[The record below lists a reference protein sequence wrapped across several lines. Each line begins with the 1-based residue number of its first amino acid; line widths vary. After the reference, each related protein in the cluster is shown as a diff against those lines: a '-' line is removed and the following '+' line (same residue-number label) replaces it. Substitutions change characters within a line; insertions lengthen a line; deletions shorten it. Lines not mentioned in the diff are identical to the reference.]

1 MCPSSQETEFDT
13 TERTA
18 GMDRAP
24 KSALRVFAF
33 LVVAAGIVKATA
45 GPAFLALTGV
55 SPEMIAQ
62 LVTPLVAEAV
72 PREFEGQKDWG
83 KTTPITT
90 GLHSDGNFFKFDIH
104 REKSEVNDGVW
115 KKYRV
120 TLVDPDKN
128 LEIRIDNVQRQD
140 DGKYKLALFVAAKVH
155 AWAKVIVYKKGLRV
169 LSLEPEGDTSVRLWV
184 DADVGVETV
193 KSSTFIPG
201 VELQPVVT
209 DARLKFDDFRLTRI
223 GDVHGDIAKELGVLL
238 RKVLQKE
245 LSGPKLV
252 DRLNHS
258 LQKHPERLRLS
269 PDQLLGKS
277 TPKKKKDALDSPKP

>member
-1 MCPSSQETEFDT
+1 MCPRQETEFDT

-18 GMDRAP
+18 GMDRA

-33 LVVAAGIVKATA
+33 LLIAAGIVRAVA
-45 GPAFLALTGV
+45 GPTLTALTV
-55 SPEMIAQ
+55 LSPEMIAP
-62 LVTPLVAEAV
+62 LITPLIADAV
-72 PREFEGQKDWG
+72 PREFEGKKDWG
-83 KTTPITT
+83 KTTPVTT

-120 TLVDPDKN
+120 MLVEPEKN
-128 LEIRIDNVQRQD
+128 LEIRIDNLQRQE
-140 DGKYKLALFVAAKVH
+140 DGKYKLTLFARAKVH
-155 AWAKVIVYKKGLRV
+155 AWAKVIIYKKGLRV
-169 LSLEPEGDTSVRLWV
+169 LSLEPEGDTSIRLWI

-209 DARLKFDDFRLTRI
+209 DAKIKFDDFRLTRI
-223 GDVHGDIAKELGVLL
+223 GDIHGDIAKELGVLL
-238 RKVLQKE
+238 RRVLQKE

-269 PDQLLGKS
+269 PDQLLSRS
-277 TPKKKKDALDSPKP
+277 TPKAKPKSP

>member
-1 MCPSSQETEFDT
+1 MCPIDHETEFDT
-13 TERTA
+13 TEQTA

-33 LVVAAGIVKATA
+33 LLIAAGVMKAVA
-45 GPAFLALTGV
+45 GPSLMALTGL
-55 SPEMIAQ
+55 SPEMIAP
-62 LVTPLVAEAV
+62 LLTPLIAEAV

-83 KTTPITT
+83 KTTLITT
-90 GLHSDGNFFKFDIH
+90 GLHSDGNFLKFDIH

-120 TLVDPDKN
+120 TLVEPEKN
-128 LEIRIDNVQRQD
+128 LEIRIDNLQRQE
-140 DGKYKLALFVAAKVH
+140 DGKYKLTLFVAAKVH
-155 AWAKVIVYKKGLRV
+155 AWAKVVVYKKGLRV
-169 LSLEPEGDTSVRLWV
+169 LSLEPEGDTAIRLTL

-201 VELQPVVT
+201 VELQPVIT
-209 DARLKFDDFRLTRI
+209 DANIKFDDFRLTRI
-223 GDVHGDIAKELGVLL
+223 GDIHGDVAKEIGELL

-245 LSGPKLV
+245 MSGPKLV

-277 TPKKKKDALDSPKP
+277 TPKKKAA

>member
-1 MCPSSQETEFDT
+1 MCQSHHQPYFDT

-33 LVVAAGIVKATA
+33 LLIAAGIAKAVA
-45 GPAFLALTGV
+45 GPTFTSLTGL
-55 SPEMIAQ
+55 SREMIAP
-62 LVTPLVAEAV
+62 LITPLIADAV
-72 PREFEGQKDWG
+72 PRQFEGKKDWG
-83 KTTPITT
+83 KTALVTT
-90 GLHSDGNFFKFDIH
+90 GLHSDGNFFRFDIH

-120 TLVDPDKN
+120 TLVEPEKN
-128 LEIRIDNVQRQD
+128 LEIRIDNLQRQE

-169 LSLEPEGDTSVRLWV
+169 LSLEPEGDTSIRLWI

-201 VELQPVVT
+201 VELKPLVT

-269 PDQLLGKS
+269 PDQLLSKS
-277 TPKKKKDALDSPKP
+277 TPTKQAASP

>member
-1 MCPSSQETEFDT
+1 MCLDHRETEFDT

-33 LVVAAGIVKATA
+33 LLFAAGIVKAVA
-45 GPAFLALTGV
+45 GPTFTALTGL
-55 SPEMIAQ
+55 SPEMIAP
-62 LVTPLVAEAV
+62 LITPLIADAV
-72 PREFEGQKDWG
+72 PREFEGKKDWG
-83 KTTPITT
+83 KTARITT
-90 GLHSDGNFFKFDIH
+90 GLHSDGNFFRFDIH

-120 TLVDPDKN
+120 TLVEPEKN
-128 LEIRIDNVQRQD
+128 LEIRIDNLQRQE
-140 DGKYKLALFVAAKVH
+140 DGKYKLTLFVAAKVH

-169 LSLEPEGDTSVRLWV
+169 LSLEPEGDTSIRLWV

-201 VELQPVVT
+201 LELQPLVT
-209 DARLKFDDFRLTRI
+209 DARIKFDDFRLTRI
-223 GDVHGDIAKELGVLL
+223 GDIHGDVAKELGDLF

-269 PDQLLGKS
+269 PDQLLSKS
-277 TPKKKKDALDSPKP
+277 TPQKKPTSP

>member
-1 MCPSSQETEFDT
+1 MCLDHRETEFDT

-33 LVVAAGIVKATA
+33 LLFAAGIVKAVA
-45 GPAFLALTGV
+45 GPTFTALTGL
-55 SPEMIAQ
+55 SPEMIAP
-62 LVTPLVAEAV
+62 LITPLIADAV
-72 PREFEGQKDWG
+72 PREFEGKKDWG
-83 KTTPITT
+83 KTARITT
-90 GLHSDGNFFKFDIH
+90 GLHSDGNFFRFDIH

-120 TLVDPDKN
+120 TLVEPEKN
-128 LEIRIDNVQRQD
+128 LEIRIDNLQRQE
-140 DGKYKLALFVAAKVH
+140 DGKYKLTLFVAAKVH

-169 LSLEPEGDTSVRLWV
+169 LSLEPEGDTSIRLWV

-201 VELQPVVT
+201 LELQPLVT
-209 DARLKFDDFRLTRI
+209 DARIKFDDFRLTRI
-223 GDVHGDIAKELGVLL
+223 GDIHGDVAKELGDLF
-238 RKVLQKE
+238 RKVIQKE

-269 PDQLLGKS
+269 PDQLLSKS
-277 TPKKKKDALDSPKP
+277 TPQKKPTSP